1 MQLITFRTKHFVVVA
16 TVGSGVGAGVG
27 AVGAEVGAANSVK
40 HYNKNIAI
48 CNIVHS
54 KQL

>member
-1 MQLITFRTKHFVVVA
+1 LHPPVCRHDTHCSG
-16 TVGSGVGAGVG
+16 VGSGVGAGVG